1 MSDISISMDTIQ
13 SISMDNQ
20 LLGPES
26 IGDSSD
32 EIGSGINPTGGM
44 DNREQTVAGLEVVS
58 RTEDYLGTGTD
69 FSSTGTDVDIQQT
82 MHQLAAET
90 GIGSIADKIA

>member
-1 MSDISISMDTIQ
+1 MSDISISADTIQ

-26 IGDSSD
+26 ISDYHD
-32 EIGSGINPTGGM
+32 EIGSGVNTVGGM
-44 DNREQTVAGLEVVS
+44 DSREQTVAGTEVAS

-82 MHQLAAET
+82 LHQVAADT
-90 GIGSIADKIA
+90 GIGSITDKIA

>member
-1 MSDISISMDTIQ
+1 MSDISISMDTVQ

-26 IGDSSD
+26 LNDYSD

-44 DNREQTVAGLEVVS
+44 DNREQTVAGLEVAS

-69 FSSTGTDVDIQQT
+69 FSSTGTDYGVQQAI
-82 MHQLAAET
+82 HQAAAET
-90 GIGSIADKIA
+90 GLGSITDKIA

>member
-13 SISMDNQ
+13 SMSMDNQ

-26 IGDSSD
+26 LNNYAD

-44 DNREQTVAGLEVVS
+44 DNREQTVAGLEVAS
-58 RTEDYLGTGTD
+58 RTDDYLGAGTD

-82 MHQLAAET
+82 MHQMAAET
-90 GIGSIADKIA
+90 GIGSITDKIA